1 MKPTLKD
8 AKRIAKK
15 LHTTIPPKRLLEGML
30 VETEHDSSNPRLNV
44 THGNLE
50 TIAKIALAHFEE
62 NPGAPDFGDYYEQLK
77 TIESQSDKYWK
88 YHIKPDIFENVTAY
102 DIVFEMTT

>member
-8 AKRIAKK
+8 AKRLAKK
-15 LHTTIPPKRLLEGML
+15 LHTTVSPKRLLVGMR
-30 VETEHDSSNPRLNV
+30 VEMEHDSPDSRLNV

-62 NPGAPDFGDYYEQLK
+62 NPGAQDFGDYYEQLK

-88 YHIKPDIFENVTAY
+88 THFKPMIFDDLTAY
-102 DIVFEMTT
+102 DIAFMN